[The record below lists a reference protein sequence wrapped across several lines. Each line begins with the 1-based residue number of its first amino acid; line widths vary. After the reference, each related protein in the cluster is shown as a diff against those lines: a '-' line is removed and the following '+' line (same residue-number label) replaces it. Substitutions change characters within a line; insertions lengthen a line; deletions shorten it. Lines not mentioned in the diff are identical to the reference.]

1 MENQNLAQKVKEL
14 RKRKALSQEDLAKNA
29 GLSLR
34 TVQRVENGDT
44 IPTAETL
51 KRLAIVLDVE
61 PNELTDFV
69 IDGETAKQK
78 LKTKF
83 EYLHIFENK
92 LIFSKTPEVNLVE
105 DYRISVDVLRRASMM
120 FFIQII
126 IALITAFVFYNKH
139 KMDMALLTVSFAL
152 LVFTI
157 LFYVMFFNSN
167 THVIDIQTIIAIKIR
182 KNLIDGTG
190 VEIYYLE
197 SGRIKVRGLLL
208 YKDQVDLMIKKA
220 LAEKLIILNDVK
232 ISTRLSFLRTL
243 VLFLTPAVALQAI
256 IFSQV
261 LKSPQYYQSA
271 FFFILSLL
279 MIIKM
284 LKDSVFLS
292 KETLN
297 KGFVQK
303 EKSWI
308 RKTIE
313 S

>member
-14 RKRKALSQEDLAKNA
+14 RKRKALSQEDLAKNS

-78 LKTKF
+78 FKTKF
-83 EYLHIFENK
+83 EYLHIFESK

-105 DYRISVDVLRRASMM
+105 DYRISVEGILRFSMAMFINIIFLLRAT
-120 FFIQII
+120 FI
-126 IALITAFVFYNKH
+126 FYNKN
-139 KMDMALLTVSFAL
+139 KLDLALLSASFSL
-152 LVFTI
+152 LTFTL
-157 LFYVMFFNSN
+157 LFYLMFFNSV
-167 THVIDIQTIIAIKIR
+167 TPIIDIKAIRSIKV
-182 KNLIDGTG
+182 KKYFFDSAG
-190 VEIYYLE
+190 VEIYFIE
-197 SGRIKVRGLLL
+197 SGRIKGRGLILQ
-208 YKDQVDLMIKKA
+208 KDQFNLMIDRV
-220 LAEKLIILNDVK
+220 LAEKLVSENDIK
-232 ISTRLSFLRTL
+232 NNSITKFLRL
-243 VLFLTPAVALQAI
+243 FVLFFIPIIFLQAI
-256 IFSQV
+256 IFSQF
-261 LKSPQYYQSA
+261 LKSPQYYQSII
-271 FFFILSLL
+271 FFILSLL
-279 MIIKM
+279 LIIKM

-297 KGFVQK
+297 KGFVTK

-308 RKTIE
+308 KL
-313 S
+313 